1 MRKFQKNI
9 DKKKFKIFGIIPA
22 RMKSSRFPGKPLKK
36 ICNLTML
43 DHVYQRA
50 FFYKKWTDLVVAT
63 CDEKIK
69 NHCIKKNYKFI
80 MTSSK
85 HTRCLNR
92 VYEASTK
99 IKNLKSRD
107 IIVCVQGDEPML
119 LPDMI
124 TKTVDMFK
132 NNFIEN
138 VVLGMKI
145 RDYKNYINKD
155 VVKIVYNK
163 NKEVI
168 YTSRS
173 PIPHTKNFNKETNAV
188 RIYGILAFRKRSL
201 KNYFKSKASFLEK
214 IEECDSNRYF
224 DMSDKQHVFIYPYKK
239 SFAVDTK
246 EDLIKVSKYMRF
258 DPLFKKYKA
267 R

>member
-1 MRKFQKNI
+1 MRKLLNFI
-9 DKKKFKIFGIIPA
+9 DMKSKIIGIIPA

-50 FFYKKWTDLVVAT
+50 LFYTKWSDLIVAT
-63 CDEKIK
+63 CDKEIK
-69 NHCIKKNYKFI
+69 NHCIKKNYKVI

-85 HTRCLNR
+85 HIRCLDR

-99 IKNLKSRD
+99 IKNLKNND

-119 LPDMI
+119 LPNMI
-124 TKTVDMFK
+124 SKIVEMFR
-132 NNFIEN
+132 NNFVEN

-145 RDYKNYINKD
+145 KDYKDYINKD

-163 NKEVI
+163 KKEVI

-173 PIPHTKNFNKETNAV
+173 PIPHTKKFSKLTNAV
-188 RIYGILAFRKRSL
+188 RIYGILAFRKYSL
-201 KNYFKSKASFLEK
+201 RNYFKSRESFLEK

-224 DMSDKQHVFIYPYKK
+224 DMKDKQHVLIYPYKK

-246 EDLIKVSKYMRF
+246 RDLQKVSKYMNS
-258 DPLFKKYKA
+258 DSLFKKYKSK
-267 R
+267 